1 MIGPRVL
8 VTYGSRHGSTAEI
21 AEAIA
26 ATLRV
31 RGVATDVAPS
41 TQVADVGPYGHVV
54 VGAAVYLLR
63 WHPDVL
69 AFLHAHERAL
79 AARHV
84 WLFES
89 GPLDHRPETRVR
101 ELPVPVVALAG
112 RMAIRGHVTF
122 GGCLRPEE
130 EGVLEQLMEAGGLVG
145 DYREWDRI
153 RAWTHEI
160 ADEIALEVAAS
171 RRVVAV

>member
-21 AEAIA
+21 AEAIG
-26 ATLRV
+26 ATLRD
-31 RGVATDVAPS
+31 RGVAADVAPAS
-41 TQVADVGPYGHVV
+41 QVPDVGSYGHVV
-54 VGAAVYLLR
+54 VGASVYLLR

-79 AARHV
+79 GSRHV

-89 GPLDHRPETRVR
+89 GPLDDRPETRVR
-101 ELPVPVVALAG
+101 ALPGPVAALAS
-112 RMAIRGHVTF
+112 RIAIRDHATF
-122 GGCLRPEE
+122 GGRLRPDAD
-130 EGVLEQLMEAGGLVG
+130 GVLEQLMSVGGLVG

-153 RAWTHEI
+153 RTWAEGISLEI
-160 ADEIALEVAAS
+160 AHGHPT
-171 RRVVAV
+171 VVA